1 MVYLDHNATS
11 PPRPE
16 VLEKALPFFT
26 EHWANP
32 ASTHSLARRPAAA
45 LEEARTRL
53 AEWAGARPRDVIF
66 TSGATEANH
75 LALRGCR
82 PSGRP
87 GLAVSAVEHPSVLEP
102 AERLEAT
109 RIEVDSEGRCLLE
122 SIQAALDSGVGLLSV
137 MAANNETG
145 VLQDLGA
152 IHRIVHQAG
161 ALLHVDAAQAAARMP
176 LPQDWDLLTLSGHK
190 AGGLKGAGA
199 LILREG
205 IPLDPQQLGG
215 DQERSRRAGTVDV
228 GPIVGLVEAVTS
240 PWPDLRELRDE
251 LQDHAASLGAEISGA
266 SVPRLANTLHI
277 RFPGL
282 PGDAIVMG
290 LDLNGVC
297 ASTGSACSSG
307 ASKSSHVLEAMGEDG
322 SSGVRFSLGWNTTK
336 ADIETAKLCLDRVV
350 SAHRAILEG
359 S

>member
-45 LEEARTRL
+45 LEDARTRL
-53 AEWAGARPRDVIF
+53 AEWAGTRPRDVIF

-82 PSGRP
+82 PEGRT
-87 GLAVSAVEHPSVLEP
+87 GLAVSAIEHPSVLEP
-102 AERLEAT
+102 ASRQEAML
-109 RIEVDSEGRCLLE
+109 IAVDSEGRCRLE
-122 SIQAALDSGVGLLSV
+122 SVASALDEGVGLISV

-145 VLQDLGA
+145 VLQDLAA
-152 IHRIVHQAG
+152 IHELTHRAG

-199 LILREG
+199 LLLRESV
-205 IPLDPQQLGG
+205 PLLPQQLGG

-228 GPIVGLVEAVTS
+228 GPIVGLVEAVMR
-240 PWPDLRELRDE
+240 PWPDLRPLRDE
-251 LQDHAASLGAEISGA
+251 LQEFAVELGATVSGA
-266 SVPRLANTLHI
+266 SVPRLANTLHV
-277 RFPGL
+277 RFSGL

-322 SSGVRFSLGWNTTK
+322 NSGIRFSLGWNTTK
-336 ADIETAKLCLDRVV
+336 VDIETAKVCLDRVV
-350 SAHRAILEG
+350 GAHRSILEG
-359 S
+359 A

>member
-16 VLEKALPFFT
+16 VLEQALPFYT
-26 EHWANP
+26 DHWANP
-32 ASTHSLARRPAAA
+32 ASTHSLARLPAAA
-45 LEEARTRL
+45 LEDARTRL

-82 PSGRP
+82 PVGRP
-87 GLAVSAVEHPSVLEP
+87 GLAVSAIEHPSVLEP
-102 AERLEAT
+102 AERLKAT
-109 RIEVDSEGRCLLE
+109 LIGVDSEGRCLVE
-122 SIQAALDSGVGLLSV
+122 SVAEALAGDVGLISV

-145 VLQDLGA
+145 VLQDLA
-152 IHRIVHQAG
+152 EIHRLTHQAG

-199 LILREG
+199 LVLRESV
-205 IPLDPQQLGG
+205 PLLPQQLGG

-228 GPIVGLVEAVTS
+228 GPIVGLVEAVTR
-240 PWPDLRELRDE
+240 PWPDLSALRDE
-251 LQDHAASLGAEISGA
+251 LQQHAVELGAEVSGA
-266 SVPRLANTLHI
+266 AVPRLSNTLHI

-322 SSGVRFSLGWNTTK
+322 SSGIRFSLGWNTTK
-336 ADIETAKLCLDRVV
+336 VDIETAKVCLDRVV

-359 S
+359 M